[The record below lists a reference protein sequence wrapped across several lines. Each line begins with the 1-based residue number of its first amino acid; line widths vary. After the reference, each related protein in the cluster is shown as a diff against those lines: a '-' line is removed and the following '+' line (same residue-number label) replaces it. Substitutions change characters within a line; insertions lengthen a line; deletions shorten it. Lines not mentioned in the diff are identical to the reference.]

1 MYPMRSVANATTE
14 NERLARDETPD
25 DPLPLVGDG
34 RGIPFVPVKVAV
46 TTPPEPV

>member
-14 NERLARDETPD
+14 NERLARDEVDPPD
-25 DPLPLVGDG
+25 DPVGDG
-34 RGIPFVPVKVAV
+34 RGIPFVPVKAAV